1 MSHGE
6 FLEDLN
12 AQIIRHGQVTND
24 EVVGPALIPDYD
36 DSQQRE
42 NIKFTTIVPDI
53 AQVIRK
59 IQQVPLSEY
68 SGLAKLYGQLFRLI
82 THYRALSEIFGN
94 SPILHQM
101 ESVILKFERIFG
113 EIGMYLN
120 KLSSDMKQRV
130 LRSADGSEIEF
141 NSESGEELKKLWN
154 KVSHMRLILESFE
167 NGTKQTQHDQR
178 MAEQENNN
186 DDQTEIARALQLIES
201 KEVLITNLRKTIDIK
216 TANLNRT
223 NAELKEE
230 QNRNKEAQNTIQTQ
244 MAQIRDLKQQV
255 ATLRQNLTTTE
266 QARDSLQTQ
275 LATEKQQVATL
286 RQNLTTT
293 EQARDSLQTQLAT
306 EKQQAATLRQNL
318 TTTEQAR
325 DNFQRGIRLLTA
337 GLQQMTAQRDA
348 SLASQAEKEN
358 LNTRLTSDLS
368 NERQLKE

>member
-12 AQIIRHGQVTND
+12 TAIMRHGQETND

-68 SGLAKLYGQLFRLI
+68 SGLAKLYGQLFRLK
-82 THYRALSEIFGN
+82 THYQTLSDTFGN
-94 SPILHQM
+94 SRILHQM
-101 ESVILKFERIFG
+101 DNVMKEFEQISE
-113 EIGMYLN
+113 EIGKYLN
-120 KLSSDMKQRV
+120 KLSSDVRQRV

-141 NSESGEELKKLWN
+141 ISESGEELKKLWN
-154 KVSHMRLILESFE
+154 QVSHTRLLLESFE

-201 KEVLITNLRKTIDIK
+201 KEVTITDLRNTIDIK
-216 TANLNRT
+216 TAEFNRT
-223 NAELKEE
+223 NAELQEE
-230 QNRNKEAQNTIQTQ
+230 KNRNKEAQNTIQSQ

-286 RQNLTTT
+286 RQNLTDMKT
-293 EQARDSLQTQLAT
+293 ARDSLQTQLTA
-306 EKQQAATLRQNL
+306 EKQQVATLRQNL

-337 GLQQMTAQRDA
+337 ELQQMTAQRDA

-358 LNTRLTSDLS
+358 LNTRLTNDLS
-368 NERQLKE
+368 NERKDKE